1 MLNLTSNLL
10 FAKGSERYCYLHPL
24 DSSKLIKVV
33 FNQKEKKSNQ
43 NNVEYKYYKYLER
56 KKIDYFHI
64 AQCYGWVDTNLGKG
78 LVFEKIVNYDGSN
91 TQSLRFCIQNKV
103 LTKEQEEQL
112 LDELKHYLIKNT
124 ILFADA
130 TSVNVMCQKIES
142 NQYKLVIIDGLG
154 TRREGFKFNLYLK
167 IPMYK
172 KYKILK
178 QWNLFLNN
186 LKKVRMKSL

>member
-10 FAKGSERYCYLHPL
+10 FAQGSERNCYIHPL
-24 DSSKLIKVV
+24 EPSKIIKLV
-33 FNQKEKKSNQ
+33 FNQKEKSSNQ
-43 NNVEYKYYKYLER
+43 NNVEYKYYQYLE
-56 KKIDYFHI
+56 KKGIDFSHLSK
-64 AQCYGWVDTNLGKG
+64 CHGWIDTNLGKG

-91 TQSLRFCIQNKV
+91 AKSLRFYIQNK
-103 LTKEQEEQL
+103 LLKKEQEEQL

-130 TSVNVMCQKIES
+130 TSVNVICQKIET
-142 NQYKLVIIDGLG
+142 NKYKLVIIDGLG

-167 IPMYK
+167 ISMYK

-186 LKKVRMKSL
+186 LEKVRMKYL